1 MQALTTWQRWGRTGA
16 IGLLAAVV
24 AWFAFGLARPV
35 PLLDWFDLAVHETGH
50 LLAALLPE
58 VAMFAAGSVAQV
70 AFPLA
75 MAMYFGLG
83 RHDSAA
89 AGFCLVW
96 AGSSAWDVSVYAAD
110 AVSQSLPLVGGGQ
123 HDWAYLLGH
132 FDALDSTAR
141 VAGVIETAG
150 GLLAATGFAAIAL
163 AVVPA
168 RRPVVPVVPM
178 APRLRPVADDPWLT
192 ASRLPFRHGGGAGQ
206 GAGWSPGAGG
216 SGAD

>member
-1 MQALTTWQRWGRTGA
+1 MSGM
-16 IGLLAAVV
+16 V

-50 LLAALLPE
+50 LLAAFLPE

-75 MAMYFGLG
+75 MAGYFGI
-83 RHDSAA
+83 RRRDIAA
-89 AGFCLVW
+89 VGFCLVW
-96 AGSSAWDVSVYAAD
+96 AGASAWDVSVYAAD
-110 AVSQSLPLVGGGQ
+110 AVSQRLPLVGGGQ

-141 VAGVIETAG
+141 VAGVIESAG
-150 GLLAATGFAAIAL
+150 GLMAATGFAVIAL
-163 AVVPA
+163 SLMPA
-168 RRPVVPVVPM
+168 RIPATPAATRIKTAVP
-178 APRLRPVADDPWLT
+178 DPWVA
-192 ASRLPFRHGGGAGQ
+192 ASRLPFRHDVQ
-206 GAGWSPGAGG
+206 GVGFSPGGGG